1 MLHLP
6 ADRLAE
12 LVDVEPTPQELA
24 HLQSCELCAREHSA
38 LCALRELAASER
50 DRAAEPLLAWD
61 ALRPALIA
69 DGLIGKSVV
78 SAVPSGRSGR
88 SFMAGHWGLRVAASF
103 LLVTA
108 GAAAGR
114 MSVTTQGDTTA
125 AGEVAPGTS
134 VLDATGGTPAES
146 QFASE
151 ADAMTVL
158 LRAQQE
164 YQRAAAYL
172 LASDTTVETNT
183 PAMFKQRLVALDEL
197 MGVTR
202 SALSRAPQD
211 PVINSYYLAALGARE
226 ATLQQLDLAL
236 PEGTKIDRF

>member
-12 LVDVEPTPQELA
+12 LVDVEPTSQELA
-24 HLQSCELCAREHSA
+24 HLQSCDLCARERQTF
-38 LCALRELAASER
+38 CALRELAASER
-50 DRAAEPLLAWD
+50 GHTSEPLTTWEMLRPVLAAEG
-61 ALRPALIA
+61 LIA
-69 DGLIGKSVV
+69 PAVAAVTV
-78 SAVPSGRSGR
+78 SARTASRRFS
-88 SFMAGHWGLRVAASF
+88 AAHWGMRVAASF
-103 LLVTA
+103 LLVAA
-108 GAAAGR
+108 GVAAGR
-114 MSVTTQGDTTA
+114 MSVPAEGATGTGAAADVIPA
-125 AGEVAPGTS
+125 AGVEAAAGT
-134 VLDATGGTPAES
+134 A

-151 ADAMTVL
+151 ADAMSVL
-158 LRAQQE
+158 LRAQQD
-164 YQRAAAYL
+164 YQRAAAFL
-172 LASDTTVETNT
+172 LAADTTMGTNT
-183 PAMFKQRLVALDEL
+183 PVMFKQRLAALDEL

>member
-12 LVDVEPTPQELA
+12 LVDVEPTSQELA
-24 HLQSCELCAREHSA
+24 HLQSCA
-38 LCALRELAASER
+38 LCTQERSAFRALRELAASER
-50 DRAAEPLLAWD
+50 GHAAEPLLTWD
-61 ALRPALIA
+61 ALRPALTA
-69 DGLIGKSVV
+69 EGLIGEAVV
-78 SAVPSGRSGR
+78 SQAVPFVRAHR
-88 SFMAGHWGLRVAASF
+88 SFNAKHWGLRIAASF

-108 GAAAGR
+108 GIAAGR
-114 MSVTTQGDTTA
+114 MSVMPQGEAVALAGSSVTGVPA
-125 AGEVAPGTS
+125 AGESGAS
-134 VLDATGGTPAES
+134 A

-151 ADAMTVL
+151 SDAMTVL
-158 LRAQQE
+158 LRAQQD
-164 YQRAAAYL
+164 YQRAAAFL
-172 LASDTTVETNT
+172 MADDTTMGTNT
-183 PAMFKQRLVALDEL
+183 PVMFKQRLAALDEL

-202 SALSRAPQD
+202 SALTRSPQD

>member
-24 HLQSCELCAREHSA
+24 HLQSCDLCARERQA
-38 LCALRELAASER
+38 FCGLRELAASAR
-50 DRAAEPLLAWD
+50 DHTSEPLTTWET
-61 ALRPALIA
+61 LRPVLASE
-69 DGLIGKSVV
+69 GLI
-78 SAVPSGRSGR
+78 SATV
-88 SFMAGHWGLRVAASF
+88 AGAAAPVRASSRRFGAAHWGMRLAASF
-103 LLVTA
+103 LLVAA
-108 GAAAGR
+108 GVAAGR
-114 MSVTTQGDTTA
+114 MSAPAPASVA
-125 AGEVAPGTS
+125 AETVAGVIPAGSVEGETVA
-134 VLDATGGTPAES
+134 

-151 ADAMTVL
+151 ADAMSVL
-158 LRAQQE
+158 LRAQQD

-172 LASDTTVETNT
+172 LATDTTMGTNT
-183 PAMFKQRLVALDEL
+183 PVMFKQRLAALDEL

>member
-12 LVDVEPTPQELA
+12 LVDVEPTSQELA
-24 HLQSCELCAREHSA
+24 HLQSCDLCARERQA
-38 LCALRELAASER
+38 FCTLREVAAAER
-50 DRAAEPLLAWD
+50 DRATESLITWET
-61 ALRPALIA
+61 LRPVLAAEGLIA
-69 DGLIGKSVV
+69 PAVAAGAGPAGTASRRF
-78 SAVPSGRSGR
+78 SA
-88 SFMAGHWGLRVAASF
+88 AHWGMRIAASF
-103 LLVTA
+103 VLVAA
-108 GAAAGR
+108 GVAAGR
-114 MSVTTQGDTTA
+114 MSVPSQDAAGTEAAADAIPAGSIEGTA
-125 AGEVAPGTS
+125 AAG
-134 VLDATGGTPAES
+134 

-151 ADAMTVL
+151 ADAMSML
-158 LRAQQE
+158 LRAQQD

-172 LASDTTVETNT
+172 LATDTTMGTNT
-183 PAMFKQRLVALDEL
+183 PVMFKQRLAALDEL

>member
-24 HLQSCELCAREHSA
+24 HLQSCDVCARERQA
-38 LCALRELAASER
+38 FCALRELAASAR
-50 DRAAEPLLAWD
+50 DHASEPLTTWET
-61 ALRPALIA
+61 LRPVLASE
-69 DGLIGKSVV
+69 GLMAPEAGSDTAPIRTASRRF
-78 SAVPSGRSGR
+78 SAT
-88 SFMAGHWGLRVAASF
+88 HWGMRLAASF
-103 LLVTA
+103 LLVAA
-108 GAAAGR
+108 GVAAGR
-114 MSVTTQGDTTA
+114 MSAAAPDSGGADASAGTAPA
-125 AGEVAPGTS
+125 AGVEGAAVA
-134 VLDATGGTPAES
+134 

-151 ADAMTVL
+151 ADAMSVL
-158 LRAQQE
+158 LRAQQD

-172 LASDTTVETNT
+172 LATDTTMGTNT
-183 PAMFKQRLVALDEL
+183 PVMFKQRLAALDEL

>member
-12 LVDVEPTPQELA
+12 LVDVEPTSQELA
-24 HLQSCELCAREHSA
+24 HLQSCDLCARERQA
-38 LCALRELAASER
+38 FCALHELAASER
-50 DRAAEPLLAWD
+50 DHVSSPLITWET
-61 ALRPALIA
+61 LRPVLAA
-69 DGLIGKSVV
+69 DGLIAPVV
-78 SAVPSGRSGR
+78 ASGSPSAVTASRRFS
-88 SFMAGHWGLRVAASF
+88 AAHWGMRIAASF
-103 LLVTA
+103 LLVAA
-108 GAAAGR
+108 GVAAGR
-114 MSVTTQGDTTA
+114 MSVPAQDPASAAVPADVIPAGSVEGTATTG
-125 AGEVAPGTS
+125 
-134 VLDATGGTPAES
+134 

-151 ADAMTVL
+151 ADAMSVL
-158 LRAQQE
+158 LRAQQD
-164 YQRAAAYL
+164 YQRAAAFL
-172 LASDTTVETNT
+172 LAADTTMGTNT
-183 PAMFKQRLVALDEL
+183 PVMFKQRLAALDEL

>member
-24 HLQSCELCAREHSA
+24 HLQSCSLCARECSA
-38 LCALRELAASER
+38 FHVLRDLAVAER
-50 DRAAEPLLAWD
+50 SRAAEPLVTWD
-61 ALRPALIA
+61 ALRPALTA
-69 DGLIGKSVV
+69 EGLIGDAVV
-78 SAVPSGRSGR
+78 SGARPSVQRRR
-88 SFMAGHWGLRVAASF
+88 SFSARHWGVRIAAS
-103 LLVTA
+103 LALVAA
-108 GAAAGR
+108 GAAGGR
-114 MSVTTQGDTTA
+114 MSVTTPGGATDTPATALVA
-125 AGEVAPGTS
+125 AGEGVNTNA
-134 VLDATGGTPAES
+134 

-158 LRAQQE
+158 LRAQQD
-164 YQRAAAYL
+164 YQRAAAFL
-172 LASDTTVETNT
+172 MAGDTTMGTNT
-183 PAMFKQRLVALDEL
+183 PVMFKQRLAALDEL

-202 SALSRAPQD
+202 SALTRSPQD

-236 PEGTKIDRF
+236 PEGSTIDRF

>member
-12 LVDVEPTPQELA
+12 LVDVEPTSQELA
-24 HLQSCELCAREHSA
+24 HLQSCALCARERSA
-38 LCALRELAASER
+38 FQALRDLAASER
-50 DRAAEPLLAWD
+50 NHAVEPLITWD
-61 ALRPALIA
+61 ALRPALTA
-69 DGLIGKSVV
+69 EGLIGEAVV
-78 SAVPSGRSGR
+78 SDSKPSAQRR
-88 SFMAGHWGLRVAASF
+88 RNFHIGHWGLRIAAS
-103 LLVTA
+103 LALVVA
-108 GAAAGR
+108 GAAGGR
-114 MSVTTQGDTTA
+114 MSVTTQADAADAAATTVVA
-125 AGEVAPGTS
+125 AEGA
-134 VLDATGGTPAES
+134 DANV

-158 LRAQQE
+158 LRAQQD
-164 YQRAAAYL
+164 YQRAAAFL
-172 LASDTTVETNT
+172 MADDTTMGTNT
-183 PAMFKQRLVALDEL
+183 PVMFKQRLAALDEL

-202 SALSRAPQD
+202 SALTRSPQD

>member
-12 LVDVEPTPQELA
+12 LVDVEPTSQELA
-24 HLQSCELCAREHSA
+24 HLQSCDLCARERQA
-38 LCALRELAASER
+38 FCTLREIAASER
-50 DRAAEPLLAWD
+50 DRATESLITWET
-61 ALRPALIA
+61 LRPALA
-69 DGLIGKSVV
+69 AEGLITP
-78 SAVPSGRSGR
+78 AVATGIVPARTASGRFS
-88 SFMAGHWGLRVAASF
+88 AAHWGMRIAASF
-103 LLVTA
+103 LLVAA
-108 GAAAGR
+108 GVAAGR
-114 MSVTTQGDTTA
+114 MSAPAQDPVGAEASADLIPAANIEGA
-125 AGEVAPGTS
+125 AGTA
-134 VLDATGGTPAES
+134 

-151 ADAMTVL
+151 GDAMSVL
-158 LRAQQE
+158 LRAQQD

-172 LASDTTVETNT
+172 LATDTTMGTNT
-183 PAMFKQRLVALDEL
+183 PVMFKQRLAALDEL

-236 PEGTKIDRF
+236 PAGTKIDRF

>member
-12 LVDVEPTPQELA
+12 LVDVEPTSQELA
-24 HLQSCELCAREHSA
+24 HLQSCDLCARERQA
-38 LCALRELAASER
+38 FCALRELATSER
-50 DRAAEPLLAWD
+50 DHTSEPLTTWETLRPGLAAEG
-61 ALRPALIA
+61 LIA
-69 DGLIGKSVV
+69 PSVATV
-78 SAVPSGRSGR
+78 TVPGRTAPRRFSA
-88 SFMAGHWGLRVAASF
+88 AHWGRRAAASF
-103 LLVTA
+103 LLVAT
-108 GAAAGR
+108 GVAAGR
-114 MSVTTQGDTTA
+114 MSVPADGATPPEVAADVIPA
-125 AGEVAPGTS
+125 AGAEAAAGT
-134 VLDATGGTPAES
+134 A

-151 ADAMTVL
+151 ADAMSVL
-158 LRAQQE
+158 LRAQQD
-164 YQRAAAYL
+164 YQRAAAFL
-172 LASDTTVETNT
+172 LAADTTMGTNT
-183 PAMFKQRLVALDEL
+183 PVMFKQRLAALDEL

>member
-12 LVDVEPTPQELA
+12 LVDVEPTSQELA
-24 HLQSCELCAREHSA
+24 HLQSCDLCARERQA
-38 LCALRELAASER
+38 FCALREIAALER
-50 DRAAEPLLAWD
+50 DRAAESLITWET
-61 ALRPALIA
+61 LRPALA
-69 DGLIGKSVV
+69 AEGLIAPAVATGHVPARTASRRF
-78 SAVPSGRSGR
+78 SA
-88 SFMAGHWGLRVAASF
+88 AHWGMRIAASF
-103 LLVTA
+103 LLVAA
-108 GAAAGR
+108 GVAAGR
-114 MSVTTQGDTTA
+114 MSAPAQDPPGAEVSADVIPAANVEGA
-125 AGEVAPGTS
+125 AGA
-134 VLDATGGTPAES
+134 A

-151 ADAMTVL
+151 ADAMSVL
-158 LRAQQE
+158 LRAQQD

-172 LASDTTVETNT
+172 LATDTTMGTNT
-183 PAMFKQRLVALDEL
+183 PVMFKQRLAALDEL

>member
-12 LVDVEPTPQELA
+12 LVDVEPTSQEFA
-24 HLQSCELCAREHSA
+24 HLQSCALCARERSA
-38 LCALRELAASER
+38 FQALRDLAASER
-50 DRAAEPLLAWD
+50 HHAVEPLTTWD
-61 ALRPALIA
+61 ALRPALTA
-69 DGLIGKSVV
+69 EGLIGEGAVSDARPSVQ
-78 SAVPSGRSGR
+78 RRR
-88 SFMAGHWGLRVAASF
+88 SFHIGHWGLRIAAS
-103 LLVTA
+103 LALVAA
-108 GAAAGR
+108 GAAGGR
-114 MSVTTQGDTTA
+114 MSVIAQGDPADAPATTVV
-125 AGEVAPGTS
+125 AGEGV
-134 VLDATGGTPAES
+134 DANV

-158 LRAQQE
+158 LRAQQD
-164 YQRAAAYL
+164 YQRAAAFL
-172 LASDTTVETNT
+172 MADDTTMGTNT
-183 PAMFKQRLVALDEL
+183 PVMFKQRLAALDEL

-202 SALSRAPQD
+202 SALTLSPQD

>member
-12 LVDVEPTPQELA
+12 LVDAEPTSQELA
-24 HLQSCELCAREHSA
+24 HLQSCALCARERSA
-38 LCALRELAASER
+38 FQALRDLAASER
-50 DRAAEPLLAWD
+50 HHTVEPLATWD
-61 ALRPALIA
+61 ALRPALA
-69 DGLIGKSVV
+69 AEGLIGEGVV
-78 SAVPSGRSGR
+78 SDATPSVQRRR
-88 SFMAGHWGLRVAASF
+88 SFHIGHWGLRIAASLALVAA
-103 LLVTA
+103 
-108 GAAAGR
+108 GAVGGR
-114 MSVTTQGDTTA
+114 MSVFTQADPAEAPATTVVA
-125 AGEVAPGTS
+125 AGEGI
-134 VLDATGGTPAES
+134 DANA

-158 LRAQQE
+158 LRAQQD
-164 YQRAAAYL
+164 YQRAAAFL
-172 LASDTTVETNT
+172 MADDTTMGTNT
-183 PAMFKQRLVALDEL
+183 PVMFKQRLAALDEL

-202 SALSRAPQD
+202 SALTRSPQD